1 MKPGEKKKDEMK
13 AADEKK
19 SDRVI
24 TPNDDPSGA
33 KFDGNVDVSDA
44 TMAKLNA
51 DIKAGRGQE
60 KVAGKEESAEHKDEK
75 NGKSDESND
84 EDKLDAASEA
94 ILNEIASA
102 KEAESKKAE
111 GQTPEQKNAELERKN
126 KELYA
131 ENKSLKTKPAEST
144 ASPEK
149 PMTDEEKEAYAEW
162 IKKEFDMPMDEYLRQ
177 LNFYKRANAEF
188 IDPRFSGID
197 KKFSDS
203 ELKKQ
208 LGNNKLYNALK
219 DEVDEAVKTDTRL
232 QNLPKEVAYSLAL
245 DIVQKNNMPKIA
257 KVIAERESART
268 KLNKRVILNDRST
281 VSTDGKKEKSDINI
295 DNVAKD
301 NMNVLKIDESDLKKY
316 GGKSLVLE

>member
-1 MKPGEKKKDEMK
+1 MPDDKKKKDEMK
-13 AADEKK
+13 AADDKK

-33 KFDGNVDVSDA
+33 KFDDNVDVSDA
-44 TMAKLNA
+44 AMAKLNA
-51 DIKAGRGQE
+51 ELKSGRGQE
-60 KVAGKEESAEHKDEK
+60 KVAKKDESAEHKDEK
-75 NGKSDESND
+75 NEKSDESNN
-84 EDKLDAASEA
+84 EDNLDAASEA
-94 ILNEIASA
+94 ILNEMASA

-111 GQTPEQKNAELERKN
+111 GQTPEQKILELERKN
-126 KELYA
+126 KELYG
-131 ENKSLKTKPAEST
+131 ENQSLKTKPPESIT
-144 ASPEK
+144 SPEK
-149 PMTDEEKEAYAEW
+149 PMTEEEKEAYTTW
-162 IKKEFDMPMDEYLRQ
+162 VKKEFDMPMDEYLRQ

-188 IDPRFSGID
+188 IDPKFSGID

-219 DEVDEAVKTDTRL
+219 DEVEEAVKTDTRL

-257 KVIAERESART
+257 KTIAERESARA

-281 VSTDGKKEKSDINI
+281 VNPDGKKEKSDINI

-301 NMNVLKIDESDLKKY
+301 NMKVLKIDDSDLKKY